1 MCSMKSPKKML
12 WIDSVHEKTRAFKN
26 ENKTA
31 IFEAAEIN
39 NITTENEPINY
50 EFLWPLIEPSVDWI
64 IFHRPPITLNIKF
77 NIEFI
82 SEYKKKA
89 YFERRRVFDF

>member
-1 MCSMKSPKKML
+1 MCSMKSPKKNVVNRFSS
-12 WIDSVHEKTRAFKN
+12 WENTCINN